1 MTAAGTANVA
11 GVAVGVDHLIDGRR
25 VASADG
31 ARFVDWSP
39 IDGARL
45 AEVAAAGPADVDAA
59 VAAARAA
66 FPAWAALGVRGRHE
80 ILTRW
85 AELVREHTDDLAR
98 VETEDNG
105 SLLLGNSKNVIARG
119 AHNLE
124 FFAEFALD
132 LAHPIIEGPICDN
145 HVQYNPAGVAALVT
159 PWNAPFMLSTWR
171 VAPALAAGDT
181 VVLKPPEWAPLTC
194 SLLGDLALEAGLPP
208 GVLNVVQGIGEVAGA
223 ALVAHPGI
231 DRIGFTGS
239 PETGREIGAAAAAHL
254 TPCSFE
260 LGGKSPF
267 VVCAEADLDAAA
279 KEVAG
284 QYVNAGQVCLAGTRV
299 LVEASIADDFLARVR
314 AAVERLPVGD
324 PRDLA
329 TRVGPLIHQE
339 HFDRVA
345 GFVERARADGARA
358 LLGGGPHELG
368 GLYFASTLL
377 TDVEPDAEIVRREVF
392 GPVLTWQTF
401 VDDDEVV
408 DLANATEY
416 GLAATVFTGDEARA
430 TWIAER
436 IRAGT
441 VWVNCFFVRD
451 LAAPFGGRGISG
463 IGREGGEW
471 SFDFYC
477 DVKNVAV
484 RRDSFTST
492 STASAT
498 GSTAAGADGHG

>member
-1 MTAAGTANVA
+1 M
-11 GVAVGVDHLIDGRR
+11 
-25 VASADG
+25 
-31 ARFVDWSP
+31 
-39 IDGARL
+39 
-45 AEVAAAGPADVDAA
+45 
-59 VAAARAA
+59 
-66 FPAWAALGVRGRHE
+66 
-80 ILTRW
+80 
-85 AELVREHTDDLAR
+85 
-98 VETEDNG
+98 
-105 SLLLGNSKNVIARG
+105 
-119 AHNLE
+119 
-124 FFAEFALD
+124 
-132 LAHPIIEGPICDN
+132 
-145 HVQYNPAGVAALVT
+145 T

-194 SLLGDLALEAGLPP
+194 SLLGDLALEAGVPP
-208 GVLNVVQGIGEVAGA
+208 GVLNVVQGIGEEAGA
-223 ALVAHPGI
+223 ALVAHPDV

-239 PETGREIGAAAAAHL
+239 PDTGRAIAASAAAQL

-267 VVCAEADLDAAA
+267 VVCDDADLDRAAR
-279 KEVAG
+279 EVAG

-299 LVEASIADDFLARVR
+299 LVEESIADDFLERVL
-314 AAVERLPVGD
+314 AAVDRLPVGD

-329 TRVGPLIHQE
+329 TRVGPLIHDE
-339 HFDRVA
+339 HFARVA
-345 GFVERARADGARA
+345 GFVERALAAGARP

-368 GLYFASTLL
+368 GRYFAPTLL
-377 TDVEPDAEIVRREVF
+377 SDVAPDAEIVQQEVF

-401 VDDDEVV
+401 TSDDAVV

-430 TWIAER
+430 RRIAAR
-436 IRAGT
+436 VRAGT

-484 RRDSFTST
+484 RRDGFELPK
-492 STASAT
+492 
-498 GSTAAGADGHG
+498 AGADAGAPRWVRSSRPPSSATSPRSCSPRSSGSRSAGGGTPRSRRASQRFGAGSTRRPSTRS